1 MVIPFKAIF
10 IPQGYSKP
18 SSYFI
23 VTPQTYK
30 NVIGFTPVTYNEYFN
45 IKNDSI
51 DIGKQY
57 LNQDQYFLDRVDM
70 LSYELVYSDMF
81 HTKQRERILQ
91 MIQTLEREARITTVN
106 VELEVKESYL
116 DEDEIKKR
124 RIEIGDTVRIRTN
137 LLSKAYNGIL
147 YNKPLMSQYEGKE
160 TIVTNITY
168 NKGKRFIKLQIDD
181 ERFTWGEDMLI
192 KIIEENGEN
201 EE

>member
-10 IPQGYSKP
+10 IPQGHSKP

-45 IKNDSI
+45 INNDGI

-81 HTKQRERILQ
+81 HTKQRERISQ

-106 VELEVKESYL
+106 IELEVKESYL
-116 DEDEIKKR
+116 DEEEIKKR
-124 RIEIGDTVRIRTN
+124 KIEIGDKVRVRTN

-147 YNKPLMSQYEGKE
+147 YNKPLMSQYEGE
-160 TIVTNITY
+160 VTTVTDITY
-168 NKGKRFIKLQIDD
+168 NRGKRFIKLQIDN

-192 KIIEENGEN
+192 KIIDKDNKEG
-201 EE
+201 

>member
-10 IPQGYSKP
+10 IPQGHSKP

-57 LNQDQYFLDRVDM
+57 LNQDQYFLDKVDM
-70 LSYELVYSDMF
+70 FSYELVYSDMF
-81 HTKQRERILQ
+81 HTKQRERISQ
-91 MIQTLEREARITTVN
+91 MIQTLEREGRITTVN
-106 VELEVKESYL
+106 IELEVKESYL
-116 DEDEIKKR
+116 DEEEIKKR
-124 RIEIGDTVRIRTN
+124 KIEIGDKVRVRTN

-147 YNKPLMSQYEGKE
+147 YNKPLMSQYEGE
-160 TIVTNITY
+160 VTTVTDITY
-168 NKGKRFIKLQIDD
+168 NRGKRFIKLQIDN

-192 KIIEENGEN
+192 KIIDKDN
-201 EE
+201 EEG

>member
-1 MVIPFKAIF
+1 MVIPFEAIF

-81 HTKQRERILQ
+81 HTKQRERISQ

-106 VELEVKESYL
+106 IELEVKEQYL
-116 DEDEIKKR
+116 DEEEIKKR
-124 RIEIGDTVRIRTN
+124 KIEIGDTVRVRTN

-147 YNKPLMSQYEGKE
+147 YNKPLMSKYEGE
-160 TIVTNITY
+160 VTTVTDITY
-168 NKGKRFIKLQIDD
+168 NRGKKFIKLKIDN

-192 KIIEENGEN
+192 KIIDKDNKEE
-201 EE
+201 

>member
-1 MVIPFKAIF
+1 LVIPFKAIF

-51 DIGKQY
+51 DVGKQY
-57 LNQDQYFLDRVDM
+57 LNQDQYFLDKVDM
-70 LSYELVYSDMF
+70 FSYELVYSDMF
-81 HTKQRERILQ
+81 HTKQRERISQ
-91 MIQTLEREARITTVN
+91 MVQTLEREARITTVN
-106 VELEVKESYL
+106 IELEVKESCL
-116 DEDEIKKR
+116 DEEEVKKR
-124 RIEIGDTVRIRTN
+124 KIEIGDRVRVRTN

-147 YNKPLMSQYEGKE
+147 YNKPLMSKYEGE
-160 TIVTNITY
+160 ITAVTNITY
-168 NKGKRFIKLQIDD
+168 NRGKRFIKLQIDN

-192 KIIEENGEN
+192 KIIDKDNKEE
-201 EE
+201 

>member
-1 MVIPFKAIF
+1 MVIPFEAIF

-81 HTKQRERILQ
+81 HTKQRERISQ
-91 MIQTLEREARITTVN
+91 MIQTLEKEARITTVN
-106 VELEVKESYL
+106 IELEVKEQYL
-116 DEDEIKKR
+116 DEEEVKKR
-124 RIEIGDTVRIRTN
+124 KIEIGDKVRVRTN

-147 YNKPLMSQYEGKE
+147 YNKPLMSKYEGE
-160 TIVTNITY
+160 VTTVTDITY
-168 NKGKRFIKLQIDD
+168 NRGKRFIKLKIDN

-192 KIIEENGEN
+192 KIIDKDN
-201 EE
+201 EEG

>member
-1 MVIPFKAIF
+1 MVVPFEAIF

-81 HTKQRERILQ
+81 HTKQRERISQ

-106 VELEVKESYL
+106 IELEVKEQYL
-116 DEDEIKKR
+116 DEEEVKKR
-124 RIEIGDTVRIRTN
+124 KIEIGDKVRVRTN

-147 YNKPLMSQYEGKE
+147 YNKPLMSKYEGE
-160 TIVTNITY
+160 ITTVTDITY
-168 NKGKRFIKLQIDD
+168 NRGKRFIKLQIDN

-192 KIIEENGEN
+192 KIINKDNKEE
-201 EE
+201 

>member
-18 SSYFI
+18 NSYFI

-51 DIGKQY
+51 DVGKQY
-57 LNQDQYFLDRVDM
+57 LNQDQYFLDKVDM
-70 LSYELVYSDMF
+70 FSYELVYSDMF
-81 HTKQRERILQ
+81 HTKQRERISQ

-106 VELEVKESYL
+106 IELEVKESYL
-116 DEDEIKKR
+116 DEEEVKKR
-124 RIEIGDTVRIRTN
+124 RIEVGDKVRVRTN

-147 YNKPLMSQYEGKE
+147 YNKPLMSKYEGE
-160 TIVTNITY
+160 VTTVTDITY
-168 NKGKRFIKLQIDD
+168 NRGKRFIKLQIDD

-192 KIIEENGEN
+192 KIIDKDNKEE
-201 EE
+201 

>member
-10 IPQGYSKP
+10 IPQGHSKP

-45 IKNDSI
+45 INNDGI

-81 HTKQRERILQ
+81 HTKQRERISQ

-106 VELEVKESYL
+106 IELEVKEQYL
-116 DEDEIKKR
+116 DEEEIKKR
-124 RIEIGDTVRIRTN
+124 KIEIGDKVRVRTN

-147 YNKPLMSQYEGKE
+147 YNKPLMSKYEGE
-160 TIVTNITY
+160 VTTVTDITY
-168 NKGKRFIKLQIDD
+168 NRGKRFIKLQIDD

-192 KIIEENGEN
+192 KIIDKDNKEE
-201 EE
+201 

>member
-1 MVIPFKAIF
+1 MVIPFEAIF

-51 DIGKQY
+51 DIGKQF

-81 HTKQRERILQ
+81 HTKQRERISQ

-106 VELEVKESYL
+106 IELEVKESYL
-116 DEDEIKKR
+116 DEEEIKKR
-124 RIEIGDTVRIRTN
+124 KIEIGDKVRVRTN

-147 YNKPLMSQYEGKE
+147 YNKPLMSKYEGE
-160 TIVTNITY
+160 ITTVTDITY
-168 NKGKRFIKLQIDD
+168 NRGKRFIKLKIDS

-192 KIIEENGEN
+192 KIIDKDN
-201 EE
+201 EEG

>member
-10 IPQGYSKP
+10 IPQGHSKP

-45 IKNDSI
+45 INNDSI
-51 DIGKQY
+51 DVGKQY

-81 HTKQRERILQ
+81 HTKQRERISQ

-106 VELEVKESYL
+106 IELEVKEQYL
-116 DEDEIKKR
+116 DEEEVKKR
-124 RIEIGDTVRIRTN
+124 KIEIGDTVRVRTN

-147 YNKPLMSQYEGKE
+147 YNKPLMSKYEGE
-160 TIVTNITY
+160 VTTVTDITY
-168 NKGKRFIKLQIDD
+168 NRGKKFIKLKIDS

-192 KIIEENGEN
+192 KIIDKDNKEE
-201 EE
+201 

>member
-10 IPQGYSKP
+10 IPQGHSKP

-81 HTKQRERILQ
+81 HTKQRERISQ

-106 VELEVKESYL
+106 IELEVKEQYL
-116 DEDEIKKR
+116 DEEEIKKR
-124 RIEIGDTVRIRTN
+124 KIEVGDKVRVRTN

-147 YNKPLMSQYEGKE
+147 YNKPLMSKYEGE
-160 TIVTNITY
+160 ITIVTDITY
-168 NKGKRFIKLQIDD
+168 NRGKRFIKLQIDS

-192 KIIEENGEN
+192 KIIDKDNKEE
-201 EE
+201 

>member
-10 IPQGYSKP
+10 IPQGHSKP

-45 IKNDSI
+45 INNDSI
-51 DIGKQY
+51 DIGKQF

-81 HTKQRERILQ
+81 HTKQRERISQ

-106 VELEVKESYL
+106 IELEVKEQYL
-116 DEDEIKKR
+116 DEEEIKKR
-124 RIEIGDTVRIRTN
+124 KIEIGDKVRVRTN

-147 YNKPLMSQYEGKE
+147 YNKPLMSKYEGE
-160 TIVTNITY
+160 ITTVTDITY
-168 NKGKRFIKLQIDD
+168 NRGKRFIKLQIDD

-192 KIIEENGEN
+192 KIIDKDNKEE
-201 EE
+201 

>member
-1 MVIPFKAIF
+1 MVIPFEAIF

-81 HTKQRERILQ
+81 HTKQRERISQ

-106 VELEVKESYL
+106 IELEVKEQYL
-116 DEDEIKKR
+116 DEEEIKKR
-124 RIEIGDTVRIRTN
+124 KIEVGDTVRVRTN

-147 YNKPLMSQYEGKE
+147 YNKPLMSKYEGE
-160 TIVTNITY
+160 VTTVTDITY
-168 NKGKRFIKLQIDD
+168 NRGKKFIKLKIDN

-192 KIIEENGEN
+192 KIIDKDNKEE
-201 EE
+201 

>member
-10 IPQGYSKP
+10 IPQGHSKP

-81 HTKQRERILQ
+81 HTKQRERISQ

-106 VELEVKESYL
+106 IELEVKESYL
-116 DEDEIKKR
+116 DEEEVKKR
-124 RIEIGDTVRIRTN
+124 KIEVGDKVRVRTN

-147 YNKPLMSQYEGKE
+147 YNKPLMSKYEGE
-160 TIVTNITY
+160 VTTVTDITY
-168 NKGKRFIKLQIDD
+168 NRGKRFIKLKIDS

-192 KIIEENGEN
+192 KIIDKDNKEE
-201 EE
+201 

>member
-1 MVIPFKAIF
+1 MVIPFEAIF

-45 IKNDSI
+45 IKNDGI

-81 HTKQRERILQ
+81 HTKQRERISQ

-106 VELEVKESYL
+106 IELEVKEQYL
-116 DEDEIKKR
+116 DEEEVKKR
-124 RIEIGDTVRIRTN
+124 KIEVGDKVRVRTN

-147 YNKPLMSQYEGKE
+147 YNKPLMSKYEGE
-160 TIVTNITY
+160 VTTVTDITY
-168 NKGKRFIKLQIDD
+168 NRGKRFIKLKIDS

-192 KIIEENGEN
+192 KIIDKDNKEE
-201 EE
+201 

>member
-1 MVIPFKAIF
+1 MVIPFEAIF

-57 LNQDQYFLDRVDM
+57 LNQDQYFSDRVDM

-81 HTKQRERILQ
+81 HTKQRERISQ

-106 VELEVKESYL
+106 IELEVKESYL
-116 DEDEIKKR
+116 DEEEIKKR
-124 RIEIGDTVRIRTN
+124 RIEIGDKVRVRTN

-147 YNKPLMSQYEGKE
+147 YNKLLMSKYEGE
-160 TIVTNITY
+160 ITTVTDITY
-168 NKGKRFIKLQIDD
+168 NRGKRFIKLQIDN

-192 KIIEENGEN
+192 KIIDKDNKEE
-201 EE
+201 

>member
-1 MVIPFKAIF
+1 MVIPFEAIF

-81 HTKQRERILQ
+81 HTKQRERISQ

-106 VELEVKESYL
+106 IELEVKEQYL
-116 DEDEIKKR
+116 DEEEVKKR
-124 RIEIGDTVRIRTN
+124 KIEIGDKVRVRTN

-147 YNKPLMSQYEGKE
+147 YNKPLMSKYEGE
-160 TIVTNITY
+160 ITTVTDITY
-168 NKGKRFIKLQIDD
+168 NRGKRFIKLKIDN

-192 KIIEENGEN
+192 KIIDKDNKEE
-201 EE
+201 

>member
-1 MVIPFKAIF
+1 MVIPFEAIF

-18 SSYFI
+18 NSYFI

-45 IKNDSI
+45 INNDGI

-57 LNQDQYFLDRVDM
+57 LNQDQYFTDRVDM

-81 HTKQRERILQ
+81 HTKQRERISQ

-106 VELEVKESYL
+106 IELEVKEQYL
-116 DEDEIKKR
+116 DEEEIKKR
-124 RIEIGDTVRIRTN
+124 KIEVGDKVRVRTN

-147 YNKPLMSQYEGKE
+147 YNKPLMSKYEGE
-160 TIVTNITY
+160 VTTVTDITY
-168 NKGKRFIKLQIDD
+168 NRGKRFIKLQIDN

-192 KIIEENGEN
+192 KIIDKDNKEE
-201 EE
+201 

>member
-10 IPQGYSKP
+10 IPQGHSKP

-57 LNQDQYFLDRVDM
+57 LNQDQYFTDRVDM

-81 HTKQRERILQ
+81 HTKQRERISQ

-106 VELEVKESYL
+106 IELEVKESYL
-116 DEDEIKKR
+116 DEEEIKKR
-124 RIEIGDTVRIRTN
+124 KIEVGDKVRVRTN

-147 YNKPLMSQYEGKE
+147 YNKPLMSQYEGE
-160 TIVTNITY
+160 ITTVTDITY
-168 NKGKRFIKLQIDD
+168 NRGKRFIKLQIDD

-192 KIIEENGEN
+192 KIIDKDNKEE
-201 EE
+201 

>member
-1 MVIPFKAIF
+1 MVIPFEAIF

-45 IKNDSI
+45 INNDSI
-51 DIGKQY
+51 DVGKQY
-57 LNQDQYFLDRVDM
+57 LNQDQYFTDRVDM

-81 HTKQRERILQ
+81 HTKQRERISQ

-106 VELEVKESYL
+106 IELEVKEQYL
-116 DEDEIKKR
+116 DEEEVKKR
-124 RIEIGDTVRIRTN
+124 KIEIGDKVRVRTN

-147 YNKPLMSQYEGKE
+147 YNKPLMSKYEGE
-160 TIVTNITY
+160 VTTVTDITY
-168 NKGKRFIKLQIDD
+168 NRGKRFIKLQIDN

-192 KIIEENGEN
+192 KIIDKDNKEE
-201 EE
+201 

>member
-10 IPQGYSKP
+10 IPQGHSKP

-45 IKNDSI
+45 INNDSI
-51 DIGKQY
+51 DIGKQF
-57 LNQDQYFLDRVDM
+57 LNQDQYFTDRVDM

-81 HTKQRERILQ
+81 HTKQRERISQ

-106 VELEVKESYL
+106 IELEVKEQYL
-116 DEDEIKKR
+116 DEEEVKKR
-124 RIEIGDTVRIRTN
+124 KIEVGDKVRVRTN

-147 YNKPLMSQYEGKE
+147 YNKPLMSKYEGE
-160 TIVTNITY
+160 VTTVTDITY
-168 NKGKRFIKLQIDD
+168 NRGKRFIKLQIDS

-192 KIIEENGEN
+192 KIIDKDNKEE
-201 EE
+201 

>member
-1 MVIPFKAIF
+1 MVIPFEAIF

-57 LNQDQYFLDRVDM
+57 LNQDQYFSDRVDM

-81 HTKQRERILQ
+81 HTKQRERISQ

-106 VELEVKESYL
+106 IELEVKEQYL
-116 DEDEIKKR
+116 DEEEVKKR
-124 RIEIGDTVRIRTN
+124 KIEIGDKVRVRTN

-147 YNKPLMSQYEGKE
+147 YNKPLMSKYEGE
-160 TIVTNITY
+160 VTTVTDITY
-168 NKGKRFIKLQIDD
+168 NRGKRFIKLQIDN

-192 KIIEENGEN
+192 KIIDKDNKEE
-201 EE
+201 

>member
-1 MVIPFKAIF
+1 MVIPFEAIF

-45 IKNDSI
+45 INNDSI
-51 DIGKQY
+51 DVGKQY

-81 HTKQRERILQ
+81 HTKQRERISQ

-106 VELEVKESYL
+106 IELEVKEQYL
-116 DEDEIKKR
+116 DEEEIKKR
-124 RIEIGDTVRIRTN
+124 KIEVGDKVRVRTN

-147 YNKPLMSQYEGKE
+147 YNKLLMSQYEGE
-160 TIVTNITY
+160 ITTVTDITY
-168 NKGKRFIKLQIDD
+168 NRGKRFIKLQIDN

-192 KIIEENGEN
+192 KIIDKDNKEE
-201 EE
+201 

>member
-10 IPQGYSKP
+10 IPQGHSKP

-45 IKNDSI
+45 INNDSI
-51 DIGKQY
+51 DIGKQF
-57 LNQDQYFLDRVDM
+57 LNQDQYFTDRVDM

-81 HTKQRERILQ
+81 HTKQRERISQ

-106 VELEVKESYL
+106 IELEVKESYL

-124 RIEIGDTVRIRTN
+124 KIEIGDKVRVRTN

-147 YNKPLMSQYEGKE
+147 YNKPLMSKYEGE
-160 TIVTNITY
+160 VTTVTDITY
-168 NKGKRFIKLQIDD
+168 NRGKKFIKLKIDS

-192 KIIEENGEN
+192 KIIDKDNKEE
-201 EE
+201 

>member
-10 IPQGYSKP
+10 IPQGHSKP

-45 IKNDSI
+45 INNDSI
-51 DIGKQY
+51 DIGRQF
-57 LNQDQYFLDRVDM
+57 LNQDQYFTDRVDM

-81 HTKQRERILQ
+81 HTKQRERISQ

-106 VELEVKESYL
+106 IELEVKESYL
-116 DEDEIKKR
+116 DEEEIKKR
-124 RIEIGDTVRIRTN
+124 KIEIGDKVRVRTN

-147 YNKPLMSQYEGKE
+147 YNKPLMSKYEGE
-160 TIVTNITY
+160 ITTVTDITY
-168 NKGKRFIKLQIDD
+168 NRGKRFIKLQIDN

-192 KIIEENGEN
+192 KIIDKDNKEE
-201 EE
+201 

>member
-10 IPQGYSKP
+10 IPLGYSKP

-81 HTKQRERILQ
+81 HTKQRERISQ

-106 VELEVKESYL
+106 IELEVKEQYL
-116 DEDEIKKR
+116 DEEEIKKR
-124 RIEIGDTVRIRTN
+124 KIEIGDTVRVRTN

-147 YNKPLMSQYEGKE
+147 YNKPLMSKYEGE
-160 TIVTNITY
+160 VTTVTDITY
-168 NKGKRFIKLQIDD
+168 NRGKKFIKLKIDN

-192 KIIEENGEN
+192 KIIDKDNKEE
-201 EE
+201 

>member
-10 IPQGYSKP
+10 IPQGHSKP

-57 LNQDQYFLDRVDM
+57 LNQDQYFTDRVDM

-81 HTKQRERILQ
+81 HTKQRERISQ
-91 MIQTLEREARITTVN
+91 MIQTLEKEARITTVN
-106 VELEVKESYL
+106 IELEVKEQYL
-116 DEDEIKKR
+116 DEEEVKKR
-124 RIEIGDTVRIRTN
+124 KIEVGDKVRVRTN

-147 YNKPLMSQYEGKE
+147 YNKPLMSKYEGE
-160 TIVTNITY
+160 VTTVTDITY
-168 NKGKRFIKLQIDD
+168 NRGKRFIKLQIDD

-192 KIIEENGEN
+192 KIIDKDNKEE
-201 EE
+201 

>member
-1 MVIPFKAIF
+1 MVIPFEAIF
-10 IPQGYSKP
+10 IPQGHSKP

-81 HTKQRERILQ
+81 HTKQRERISQ

-106 VELEVKESYL
+106 IELEVKEQYL
-116 DEDEIKKR
+116 DEEEVKKR
-124 RIEIGDTVRIRTN
+124 KIEVGDKVRVRTN

-147 YNKPLMSQYEGKE
+147 YNKPLMSKYEGE
-160 TIVTNITY
+160 VTTVTDITY
-168 NKGKRFIKLQIDD
+168 NRGKRFIKLQIDN

-192 KIIEENGEN
+192 KIIDKDNKEE
-201 EE
+201 

>member
-10 IPQGYSKP
+10 IPQGHSKP

-57 LNQDQYFLDRVDM
+57 LNQDQYFTDRVDM

-81 HTKQRERILQ
+81 HTKQRERISQ

-106 VELEVKESYL
+106 IELEVKEQYL
-116 DEDEIKKR
+116 DEEEVKKR
-124 RIEIGDTVRIRTN
+124 KIEVGDKVRVRTN

-147 YNKPLMSQYEGKE
+147 YNKPLMSKYEGE
-160 TIVTNITY
+160 VTTVTDITY
-168 NKGKRFIKLQIDD
+168 NRGKRFIKLQIDN

-192 KIIEENGEN
+192 KIIEEDGEN
-201 EE
+201 KE

>member
-1 MVIPFKAIF
+1 MVVPFEAIF
-10 IPQGYSKP
+10 IPQDYSKP

-81 HTKQRERILQ
+81 HTKQRERISQ

-106 VELEVKESYL
+106 IELEVKESYL
-116 DEDEIKKR
+116 DEEEIKKR
-124 RIEIGDTVRIRTN
+124 KIEIGDTVRVRTN

-147 YNKPLMSQYEGKE
+147 YNKPLMSKYEGE
-160 TIVTNITY
+160 ITTVTDITV
-168 NKGKRFIKLQIDD
+168 NKGRKFIKLQIDN

-192 KIIEENGEN
+192 KIIDKDNKEE
-201 EE
+201 

>member
-81 HTKQRERILQ
+81 HTKQRERISQ

-106 VELEVKESYL
+106 IELEVKEQYL
-116 DEDEIKKR
+116 DEEEVKKR
-124 RIEIGDTVRIRTN
+124 KIEIGDKVRVRTN

-147 YNKPLMSQYEGKE
+147 YNKPLMSKYEGE
-160 TIVTNITY
+160 ITTVTDITY
-168 NKGKRFIKLQIDD
+168 NRGKRFIKLQIDS

-192 KIIEENGEN
+192 KIIDKDNKEE
-201 EE
+201 

>member
-10 IPQGYSKP
+10 IPQGHSKP

-45 IKNDSI
+45 INNDSI

-81 HTKQRERILQ
+81 HTKQRERISQ

-106 VELEVKESYL
+106 IELEVKESYL
-116 DEDEIKKR
+116 DEEEVKKR
-124 RIEIGDTVRIRTN
+124 KIEIVDKVRVRTN

-147 YNKPLMSQYEGKE
+147 YNKPLMSQYEGE
-160 TIVTNITY
+160 ITTVTDITY
-168 NKGKRFIKLQIDD
+168 NRGKRFIKLKIDN

-192 KIIEENGEN
+192 KIIDKDNKER
-201 EE
+201 